1 MSALSSALAAY
12 LQNHDTIGPLVSGVI
27 SGRNFDLQDSLL
39 ATSPYTCISI
49 VDLTSIERPYFN
61 TRNSGDVQ
69 FSGQI
74 EVSCISKASETIC
87 KDLADVVRAL
97 LWATRTVPSN
107 GTNLP
112 MRISSIRKDPD
123 SDYEL
128 QIWKEIL
135 TIDLT

>member
-27 SGRNFDLQDSLL
+27 SGRNFELQDQKLL
-39 ATSPYTCISI
+39 ENPYTCISV
-49 VDLTSIERPYFN
+49 VDLISYETPYFG
-61 TRNSGDVQ
+61 GDVQ
-69 FSGQI
+69 ARGEI
-74 EVSCISKASETIC
+74 EVSCISKASEAIC
-87 KDLADVVRAL
+87 KDLADSVRAL

-107 GTNLP
+107 GANLP
-112 MRISSIRKDPD
+112 LRISSIRQDPD

-135 TIDLT
+135 TVDII